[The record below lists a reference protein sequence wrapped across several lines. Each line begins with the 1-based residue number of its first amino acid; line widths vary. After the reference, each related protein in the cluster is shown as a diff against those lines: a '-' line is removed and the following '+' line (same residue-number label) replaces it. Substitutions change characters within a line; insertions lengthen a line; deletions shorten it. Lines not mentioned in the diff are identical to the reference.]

1 MNIVVQRKVEGCK
14 STDVLEER
22 KNATFVQKNTMK
34 HSVDVL

>member
-22 KNATFVQKNTMK
+22 KFVQKNTMK

>member
-14 STDVLEER
+14 SKDVLEER
-22 KNATFVQKNTMK
+22 KFVQICPKNTMK